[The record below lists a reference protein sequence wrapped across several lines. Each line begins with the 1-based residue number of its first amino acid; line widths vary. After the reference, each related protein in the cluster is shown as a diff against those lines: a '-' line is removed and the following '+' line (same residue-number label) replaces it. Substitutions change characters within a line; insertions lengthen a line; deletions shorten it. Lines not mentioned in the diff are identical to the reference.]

1 MQMHAALNNS
11 KKNWETM
18 LGALADRSRLLIIN
32 ELLKSE
38 ASVNDLANALDIQM
52 YNVSKH
58 LRILEECG
66 LVIKRKNGIKRIY
79 KISEDL
85 QPHSSDTR
93 RVLDLGCCKF
103 IFN

>member
-1 MQMHAALNNS
+1 MHAELNNS
-11 KKNWETM
+11 KKKWETM
-18 LGALADRSRLLIIN
+18 LGALADRIRLLIIN
-32 ELLKSE
+32 ELLKRES
-38 ASVNDLANALDIQM
+38 SVNELVDALRIQT

-58 LRILEECG
+58 LRVLEESG
-66 LVIKRKNGIKRIY
+66 LIMKRKDEIKRIY

-93 RVLDLGCCKF
+93 RVLNLGCCKF